1 MRTDSIVQPE
11 ATTSPSLG
19 LLALALSKAQG
30 EIEGAKKDSSNP
42 FFKSQY
48 ADLASVWD
56 ACHKSLSKNEI
67 CVVQTT
73 TPDPK
78 KVIVNTWLIHSS
90 GEWMK
95 STLALTPKA
104 DDPQS
109 NGSAITYAR
118 RFSLAMMVGVCPVD
132 DDGNA
137 ASARVID
144 TSVPANKSQEA
155 NRLMAKPNPM
165 IKPAA

>member
-1 MRTDSIVQPE
+1 MRTDSIVQTE
-11 ATTSPSLG
+11 ATTSLTLG
-19 LLALALSKAQG
+19 FFALALSKAQG

-56 ACHKSLSKNEI
+56 ACHKALSKNEI

-78 KVIVNTWLIHSS
+78 RVIVNTWLIHSS

-109 NGSAITYAR
+109 HGSAITYAR
-118 RFSLAMMVGVCPVD
+118 RFSLAMMAGVCPVD

-137 ASARVID
+137 DSARVID

-155 NRLMAKPNPM
+155 ARLMAKPNPM